1 MTPSTVKPGMPF
13 AGSPIAAY
21 LTRQIE
27 ALSGRKTRREIAL
40 EIGYDKPNMIS
51 MFKRGETKVPLE
63 KIPLLAKAL
72 GVDPIH
78 LFRLGLDQYWPD
90 LQETI
95 AGMFDQGG
103 LITDNEFSLIKE
115 VRNITNTDPAL
126 SLSSRAGAPRAVER
140 CRRFVI
146 GMG

>member
-13 AGSPIAAY
+13 AGSPIAGC
-21 LTRQIE
+21 LTRQID
-27 ALSGRKTRREIAL
+27 ALAGKKTQREIAF

-78 LFRLGLDQYWPD
+78 LFRLGLEQYWPD
-90 LQETI
+90 RQETI

-103 LITDNEFSLIKE
+103 LITNNEFSLIKE
-115 VRNITNTDPAL
+115 VRNITNADPAL
-126 SLSSRAGAPRAVER
+126 SLNIKRGLHELLKDVGAS
-140 CRRFVI
+140 
-146 GMG
+146 

>member
-1 MTPSTVKPGMPF
+1 MPY
-13 AGSPIAAY
+13 AYEDSSIAVY
-21 LTRQIE
+21 LTNRIDEISQKK
-27 ALSGRKTRREIAL
+27 SQREIAV

-51 MFKRGETKVPLE
+51 MFKRGATKVPLE

-103 LITDNEFSLIKE
+103 LITNNEFSLIKE
-115 VRNITNTDPAL
+115 VRNITNTDPPL
-126 SLSSRAGAPRAVER
+126 SLNIKRGLQELLKDVGAS
-140 CRRFVI
+140 
-146 GMG
+146 